1 MEARRICPTD
11 PHRDQGG
18 ARYPHAVRS
27 VCTLSSDVVVRLKR
41 AGSLRRAGVVHRR
54 LCEAIVASAMIAST
68 AGCAPSRIEHDP
80 ILRDA
85 PVGAG
90 LDALRQ
96 RIDAVAAPWP
106 DASSA
111 LSLLRDS
118 GGARAFTPSEVK
130 ELVHDGGRRWEVV
143 YRLDPSAVRSELD
156 RADAAILRVTEWISH
171 GSDHATDSA
180 TPETPG
186 RAFRSTVVRRFRI
199 EGLATGRTV
208 VVDVPLRGAAGPG
221 WLEGECWQA
230 FVNGAPIEAP
240 LGASHVAIELA
251 RDEATVIRVGGCG
264 AQ

>member
-1 MEARRICPTD
+1 MEDQQIRQTEPT
-11 PHRDQGG
+11 RDQGG
-18 ARYPHAVRS
+18 ARYPRAVRS
-27 VCTLSSDVVVRLKR
+27 VCTLFSNVLARLVR

-54 LCEAIVASAMIAST
+54 FRDAIVASAMIAST

-80 ILRDA
+80 ILGGA
-85 PVGAG
+85 SVGAG

-111 LSLLRDS
+111 LSLLRES
-118 GGARAFTPSEVK
+118 GDARALTPSEVK
-130 ELVHDGGRRWEVV
+130 ELMHDGARRWEVV

-156 RADAAILRVTEWISH
+156 QADAAILRVTEWISH
-171 GSDHATDSA
+171 GSDHATDSV
-180 TPETPG
+180 TPETPE
-186 RAFRSTVVRRFRI
+186 RLLRSAVVRRFRI
-199 EGLATGRTV
+199 EGLASGRTV

-221 WLEGECWQA
+221 WLEGERWQA

-251 RDEATVIRVGGCG
+251 RDEATVIRIDCGGR
-264 AQ
+264 